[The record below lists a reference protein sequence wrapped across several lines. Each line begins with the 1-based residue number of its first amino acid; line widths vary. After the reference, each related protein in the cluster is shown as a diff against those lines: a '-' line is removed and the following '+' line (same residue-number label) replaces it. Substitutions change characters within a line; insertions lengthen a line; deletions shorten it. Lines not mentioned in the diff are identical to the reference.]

1 MSPVLQ
7 TIGDTERTEHM
18 KVVEFHYNHA
28 SYHRYVT
35 FFLIW
40 AHQAPDELSMLRVTS
55 CNILSNSMFKPRYWP
70 SLVIDLTR
78 MTGKNPTISKHEASY
93 VAVSCL
99 DFEDKNLNA

>member
-1 MSPVLQ
+1 MSRVLQ
-7 TIGDTERTEHM
+7 TIGDTERTEHR

-40 AHQAPDELSMLRVTS
+40 AHQAPDELSMRRVTS

-70 SLVIDLTR
+70 S
-78 MTGKNPTISKHEASY
+78 ASY
-93 VAVSCL
+93 RSY
-99 DFEDKNLNA
+99 